1 MEKGKE
7 MTRDALTDAN
17 VIIQRG
23 FDARAV
29 ANQLLY
35 FARMDEKWFTPLQVL
50 KLVYYC
56 QGWALARLDTKL
68 FRQDIQAWRYGPVV
82 RDVYN
87 EVRVYVDGPVSNDI
101 KADRANFS
109 GEEQWLMR
117 EVYRLYGNMRGVELI
132 TLTHLPGSPWD
143 QIWSHRRSDH
153 DVIPVEMI
161 REYFIDL
168 DRISNR

>member
-1 MEKGKE
+1 

-17 VIIQRG
+17 VMIQKG

-29 ANQLLY
+29 ANNLLSL
-35 FARMDEKWFTPLQVL
+35 ARMDERWFTPLQVL

-56 QGWALARLDTKL
+56 QGWSLARLNTKL
-68 FRQDIQAWRYGPVV
+68 FRQDIQAWQYGPVV

-87 EVRVYVDGPVSNDI
+87 EVRFYVDGPVSKDI
-101 KADRANFS
+101 KADRENFS
-109 GEEQWLMR
+109 GEELGLMR
-117 EVYRLYGNMRGVELI
+117 NVYRLYGKMRGVELI
-132 TLTHLPGSPWD
+132 SLTHLPGSPWH
-143 QIWSHRRSDH
+143 QVWSRRRSNH

-168 DRISNR
+168 DRKSN